1 MNVSLSTIKRTIA
14 ATEVLLIFPAAL
26 FLAALLVR
34 QAQPERYEPAHTAQ
48 RIVAWYAARPW
59 TLWVLLIALPFA
71 VLASGSATLLR
82 GWNDDAE
89 LRQAAGQTL
98 AAIRA
103 PGDADRRR
111 GDVGIRRRPGDRRR
125 AHAHGLTAATRDEC
139 RSASSPRRRLFPLAS
154 AHGTPDGPGPRDEI
168 DGAGGPRRQ
177 PALQAVSQLDALL
190 RAQ

>member
-89 LRQAAGQTL
+89 QCSTQL
-98 AAIRA
+98 
-103 PGDADRRR
+103 
-111 GDVGIRRRPGDRRR
+111 
-125 AHAHGLTAATRDEC
+125 
-139 RSASSPRRRLFPLAS
+139 SPTCHPPWIFPLQQVS
-154 AHGTPDGPGPRDEI
+154 I
-168 DGAGGPRRQ
+168 
-177 PALQAVSQLDALL
+177 LIQAK
-190 RAQ
+190 R